1 MKIAVITNDI
11 LKEELLQ
18 QGLQDSAEI
27 DWISSPAEA
36 SGATICID
44 LLFIP
49 GTDRITALQKLKADI
64 IIVNAVTT
72 TLNELPPNFVRLNG
86 WRSFLKRNI
95 AEAVAAN
102 DIAKATAEKVFGCFG
117 KQVEWVPDLPGFVAA
132 RVVSMVINEAYFTL
146 EEKVSSK
153 EEIDTA
159 MKLGTNYPYGP
170 FEWSKLIGLKN
181 IDALLS
187 KMAEA
192 NARYSPATLLH
203 QEANAG

>member
-36 SGATICID
+36 AGATICID
-44 LLFIP
+44 LLFAP
-49 GTDRITALQKLKADI
+49 GKDRINALQELNADI
-64 IIVNAVTT
+64 VIVNAATT
-72 TLNELPPNFVRLNG
+72 TLNELPANFVRLNG
-86 WRSFLKRNI
+86 WRSFLKRDI
-95 AEAVAAN
+95 AEAVASN
-102 DIAKATAEKVFGCFG
+102 DTAKATAEKVFASFG

-192 NARYSPATLLH
+192 NARYSPAALLH
-203 QEANAG
+203 QEAIAG

>member
-18 QGLQDSAEI
+18 QGLQDNAEI

-36 SGATICID
+36 AGATICID

-49 GTDRITALQKLKADI
+49 GKDRINALEELKADI
-64 IIVNAVTT
+64 VIVNAVTT

-86 WRSFLKRNI
+86 WCSFLKRDI
-95 AEAVAAN
+95 AEAVASN
-102 DIAKATAEKVFGCFG
+102 DTAKATTEKALACFG
-117 KQVEWVPDLPGFVAA
+117 KKVEWVPDLPGFVAA

-159 MKLGTNYPYGP
+159 MKLGTNYPHGP

-181 IDALLS
+181 IDMLLS

-192 NARYSPATLLH
+192 NSRYSPAALLH
-203 QEANAG
+203 QEAIAG

>member
-1 MKIAVITNDI
+1 MKIAVITNEL
-11 LKEELLQ
+11 LKEELLN
-18 QGLQDSAEI
+18 QGLQGSAEI
-27 DWISSPAEA
+27 AWISSPAEA
-36 SGATICID
+36 GGAGICID
-44 LLFIP
+44 LLFLP
-49 GTDRITALQKLKADI
+49 GMDRINALQELNADI
-64 IIVNAVTT
+64 VIVNAVTA

-95 AEAVAAN
+95 AETVAAN
-102 DIAKATAEKVFGCFG
+102 DTTKATTEKVLACFG
-117 KQVEWVPDLPGFVAA
+117 KLVEWVPDLPGFVTA
-132 RVVSMVINEAYFTL
+132 RVVSMIINEAYFTL

-192 NARYSPATLLH
+192 NPRYSPAALLH
-203 QEANAG
+203 QEAIAG